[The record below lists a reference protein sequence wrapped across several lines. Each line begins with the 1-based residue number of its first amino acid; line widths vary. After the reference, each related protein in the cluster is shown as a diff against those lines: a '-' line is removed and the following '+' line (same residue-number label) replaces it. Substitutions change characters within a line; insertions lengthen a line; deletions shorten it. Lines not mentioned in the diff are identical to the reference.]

1 MVYEERGKYI
11 TMNKKIAKLLALGM
25 SIALVFSL
33 AACGDTTETP
43 DEPETTTEEVIT
55 TEAPAEPVTG
65 EAESVSESE
74 SGEPASTE
82 APGVPTDKTG
92 IVNLFN
98 SAVDKISSTSATYDR
113 TIATSG
119 GLVNAMGYKLKFD
132 QNGDESAQWQYDV
145 LSGNFDRKG
154 EPLENPVFT
163 KLDSSAVA
171 NAIAKDN
178 GDSISIDITLND
190 TTVNQSTDSGSGAT
204 DGWGTGG
211 YMYFVNFNMMDE
223 LLTKVIKGP
232 KYNYETKVGGF
243 DLPLN
248 PSLKDATFTLTGG
261 QLTATLTKDGKLTSA
276 SVSFSETLEANAK
289 VSGLPADCYF
299 TGSGTVN
306 FSFK

>member
-1 MVYEERGKYI
+1 MRKGVNI
-11 TMNKKIAKLLALGM
+11 IMNKKIAKLLALGM
-25 SIALVFSL
+25 SIAMVFSL
-33 AACGDTTETP
+33 AACGDDTADESSTEAP
-43 DEPETTTEEVIT
+43 TTTEAI
-55 TEAPAEPVTG
+55 TEAPAVPATG
-65 EAESVSESE
+65 ESESVSEGE
-74 SGEPASTE
+74 SGEPVSTE
-82 APGVPTDKTG
+82 APGVPTDKAG

-145 LSGNFDRKG
+145 LAGNFDRKG
-154 EPLENPVFT
+154 ETLESPVFT

-171 NAIAKDN
+171 DATAKDN

-243 DLPLN
+243 DLPFN

-261 QLTATLTKDGKLTSA
+261 KLTATLTKDGKLTSA
-276 SVSFSETLEANAK
+276 SVSFSETLEADAK

>member
-1 MVYEERGKYI
+1 MRKGVNI
-11 TMNKKIAKLLALGM
+11 TMNKKISKLLALGM
-25 SIALVFSL
+25 SIAMVFSL
-33 AACGDTTETP
+33 AACGDNTADEPSTEAPTTEA
-43 DEPETTTEEVIT
+43 T
-55 TEAPAEPVTG
+55 TEAPAVPATG
-65 EAESVSESE
+65 ESDSVPESE
-74 SGEPASTE
+74 SGEQPSTD
-82 APGVPTDKTG
+82 APGVPTDTAG
-92 IVNLFN
+92 VINLFN

-145 LSGNFDRKG
+145 LSGNFDRKD
-154 EPLENPVFT
+154 EPLNNPVFA
-163 KLDSSAVA
+163 KLDSGAVA
-171 NAIAKDN
+171 NATAKDN
-178 GDSISIDITLND
+178 GDSISIDITLKD
-190 TTVNQSTDSGSGAT
+190 TKVNQSTDSGSGAT

-261 QLTATLTKDGKLTSA
+261 KLTATLTKDGKLTSA
-276 SVSFSETLEANAK
+276 SVSFAETLEANAK

-299 TGSGTVN
+299 TGSGTVK